1 MNSVRRRY
9 SRVGYCILYCLL
21 TIHILY
27 FTESLQNDF
36 KSQWVVSK
44 NLNSWLSPLDICL
57 INDSRNISA
66 DEIMKDCENNLMA
79 KQKLADFPPVR
90 CRIGNTWP
98 SRSKFCDSTDIPFAK
113 RKHFLT
119 SASGYDDPNDPV
131 LKEFFEHLTK
141 KNGILL
147 MIGDSVMQQFMNAV
161 ACELSREGVWKD
173 YNRFKN
179 TDETQ
184 YISLKEVQNANELKT
199 AEKSDD
205 HSIKSAMKFLPIYHF
220 VDGRYDRKPQAA
232 FNSLVSTLHDCLQ
245 QYKTI
250 IILVNMGLHYIE
262 NPSPGFSKTDYSA
275 QMTKLLL
282 YLSSFHNN
290 ATRLT
295 QHSVEIVW
303 RETTAQHFA
312 TNNGFWPGV
321 KYTKDMKLGC
331 FPIQDTSALADWRNR
346 EIERIISTH
355 SLSSSI
361 HYLPFYNLTVPLW
374 SEHPNGM
381 LKDCTH
387 FCWTPMLYQ
396 PMFHYLRDLIRKKT
410 IP

>member
-1 MNSVRRRY
+1 MN
-9 SRVGYCILYCLL
+9 YCMLYWLL
-21 TIHILY
+21 VVYIIY
-27 FTESLQNDF
+27 FAESLQDDLEN
-36 KSQWVVSK
+36 QWIISK
-44 NLNSWLSPLDICL
+44 NLNSWLSPLDHCL
-57 INDSRNISA
+57 INDARNISA
-66 DEIMKDCENNLMA
+66 DEIMKDCEQNLMS
-79 KQKLADFPPVR
+79 KQKITDFPPVR

-119 SASGYDDPNDPV
+119 SAMGYDDPNDLV
-131 LKEFFEHLTK
+131 LKEFFYHLTK

-147 MIGDSVMQQFMNAV
+147 MIGDSVMQQFMNAI
-161 ACELSREGVWKD
+161 ACELSREGVWTD

-184 YISLKEVQNANELKT
+184 YISLSEVSNKKEGKATENEEKT
-199 AEKSDD
+199 EVVM
-205 HSIKSAMKFLPIYHF
+205 KSAMKFLPIYHF

-232 FNSLVSTLHDCLQ
+232 FHSLVSTLQDCLQ

-250 IILVNMGLHYIE
+250 VVLINMGLHYIE
-262 NPSPGFSKTDYSA
+262 NPSPGFGKNDYST

-282 YLSSFHNN
+282 YLSSFHSN

-312 TNNGFWPGV
+312 TKNGFWPGM

-331 FPIQDTSALADWRNR
+331 FPIEDTSNIADWRNR
-346 EIERIISTH
+346 EIERIISAH
-355 SLSSSI
+355 GLSASI
-361 HYLPFYNLTVPLW
+361 RYLPFYNLTVPFW

-396 PMFHYLRDLIRKKT
+396 PIFHYLRDLIVGKKS
-410 IP
+410 P